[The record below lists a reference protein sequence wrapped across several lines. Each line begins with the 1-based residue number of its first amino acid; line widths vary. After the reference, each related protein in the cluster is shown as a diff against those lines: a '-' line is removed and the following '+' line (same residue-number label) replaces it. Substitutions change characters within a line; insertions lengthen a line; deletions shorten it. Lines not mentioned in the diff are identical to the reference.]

1 MIRIVPRSISLL
13 EVFWNYLAFN
23 VQLDCKKP
31 SCLQSPTLAIERKF
45 QVFLMF
51 FEERLI
57 SFFMALV
64 DSDAPT
70 VCSGHSAI

>member
-1 MIRIVPRSISLL
+1 MSISLL
-13 EVFWNYLAFN
+13 EVFWNTWRLTVSRDAI
-23 VQLDCKKP
+23 KP
-31 SCLQSPTLAIERKF
+31 GCLQNPTVAHERKF

-57 SFFMALV
+57 SFFVVLV
-64 DSDAPT
+64 GSVFAT

>member
-1 MIRIVPRSISLL
+1 MSISLL
-13 EVFWNYLAFN
+13 EVFWNTWRLTVSRDAI
-23 VQLDCKKP
+23 KP
-31 SCLQSPTLAIERKF
+31 GCLQNPTVAHERKF

-57 SFFMALV
+57 SFLMSLV
-64 DSDAPT
+64 GSGAAT

>member
-1 MIRIVPRSISLL
+1 MSISLL
-13 EVFWNYLAFN
+13 EVFWITWHLSVSRDAI
-23 VQLDCKKP
+23 KP
-31 SCLQSPTLAIERKF
+31 GCLQNPTVAHERKF

-57 SFFMALV
+57 SFFITLV
-64 DSDAPT
+64 GSDASA